1 VEALPISGKRG
12 EAGRP
17 QRAIR
22 EEIKDPGR
30 WADEPGEREIYLQ
43 LLQSWVNSVGCE
55 KDLVTVALLSHKSLS
70 LCFSWVDF
78 G

>member
-1 VEALPISGKRG
+1 MAWDVTTQMLGKVAIRAVWTLRHLWQNQSGLVEALPISGKRG

-30 WADEPGEREIYLQ
+30 
-43 LLQSWVNSVGCE
+43 
-55 KDLVTVALLSHKSLS
+55 
-70 LCFSWVDF
+70 
-78 G
+78 